1 MSNISS
7 NTEKHKLQ
15 IIFTIL
21 YWYDFMQ
28 SKIINQEK
36 KIIDKPALLEWMPQS
51 RKVDRPQAY
60 IQDPQVQ
67 ED

>member
-1 MSNISS
+1 MTLGNPRSL
-7 NTEKHKLQ
+7 TRK
-15 IIFTIL
+15 
-21 YWYDFMQ
+21 
-28 SKIINQEK
+28 K
-36 KIIDKPALLEWMPQS
+36 KIIDEPALLEWMPQS